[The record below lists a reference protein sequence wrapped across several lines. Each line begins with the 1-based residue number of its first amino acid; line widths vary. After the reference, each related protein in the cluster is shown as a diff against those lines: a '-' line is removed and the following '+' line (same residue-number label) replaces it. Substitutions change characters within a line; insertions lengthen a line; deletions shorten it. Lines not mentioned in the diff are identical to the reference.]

1 MPVGSKS
8 TWNHQKLLKS
18 LNSVSAEHIHCE
30 FEVKGSQRT
39 GIYTCTGQDAGSVCT
54 ISHLYCK
61 CERACLRP
69 QLHLL
74 VPCHNTSTSVLQNPC
89 SPFVF
94 SLLIKKKKKC
104 CFYTSR
110 FKVCH
115 YEVWI
120 ISASFAS
127 YNKLRLVHQ
136 STHQHLNISCIS
148 RLSVRH
154 NPQIRS
160 DVTKVIIIWIKHHLK
175 RWVTLLT
182 WPYFHCAS
190 DSFRA
195 KHTKTRRIHAL
206 YYFWQCASHFIQ
218 TEMFVRTA
226 VIFYV

>member
-1 MPVGSKS
+1 MLDLFVP
-8 TWNHQKLLKS
+8 
-18 LNSVSAEHIHCE
+18 SVICIVSVREHVWGHSSI
-30 FEVKGSQRT
+30 SWSPAT
-39 GIYTCTGQDAGSVCT
+39 TCPLACYKTLVHLSFSVC
-54 ISHLYCK
+54 
-61 CERACLRP
+61 
-69 QLHLL
+69 
-74 VPCHNTSTSVLQNPC
+74 
-89 SPFVF
+89 
-94 SLLIKKKKKC
+94 SLKKKKNAAFILLDSK
-104 CFYTSR
+104 SV
-110 FKVCH
+110 K
-115 YEVWI
+115 VWI
-120 ISASFAS
+120 MSASFAS

>member
-1 MPVGSKS
+1 MLDLFVP
-8 TWNHQKLLKS
+8 
-18 LNSVSAEHIHCE
+18 SVICILSVREHVWGHSSISWSPATRRPLACYKTLVHLS
-30 FEVKGSQRT
+30 F
-39 GIYTCTGQDAGSVCT
+39 SVC
-54 ISHLYCK
+54 S
-61 CERACLRP
+61 
-69 QLHLL
+69 
-74 VPCHNTSTSVLQNPC
+74 
-89 SPFVF
+89 F
-94 SLLIKKKKKC
+94 KKKKKC

>member
-8 TWNHQKLLKS
+8 TWNHQKILKS

-39 GIYTCTGQDAGSVCT
+39 GIYSCTGQDAGSVCT

-74 VPCHNTSTSVLQNPC
+74 VPCHNTSTSYKTLVHLSFSVC
-89 SPFVF
+89 SF
-94 SLLIKKKKKC
+94 KKKC

-136 STHQHLNISCIS
+136 STHQHIISCIS

-195 KHTKTRRIHAL
+195 KHTKTRWIHAL